1 MPIVPTLSIT
11 RRTSGSNLPSAEQLL
26 KNRLIINRINREQKQ
41 QTQQSQ
47 NTPEVHYEPKEGVY
61 YQFNEEPH
69 PVRRMMGFREWCE
82 KVYHRRENLVDAAPP
97 AAK

>member
-11 RRTSGSNLPSAEQLL
+11 RRTSGSSLPSAEQLL

-61 YQFNEEPH
+61 YQFNEELQ
-69 PVRRMMGFREWCE
+69 PVRGMMGFREWCE
-82 KVYHRRENLVDAAPP
+82 NVWDKRKTPP
-97 AAK
+97 ALS